1 MSKLICCIGDSLTAG
16 DYGVLNMS
24 GIANVKEKNYPY
36 FLEKLTGF
44 EIKNFGYCGA
54 RAIDI
59 LGLFKQGIIDV
70 TGADIIILLLGT
82 NGGNTPEGNS
92 DCDLAYKEIIKL
104 CQEQSPK
111 AQLFLCTPP
120 HATTNPK
127 KSNFG
132 YYENVKNAAIFVKN
146 LAKTAHFHEIDLFND
161 SRFNSENEYIMQPN
175 DGLHF
180 SELGYQ
186 TLAKII
192 YDSIKQYF

>member
-127 KSNFG
+127 SLILDITKTLKTPQFSL
-132 YYENVKNAAIFVKN
+132 KTLQKQHIFMK
-146 LAKTAHFHEIDLFND
+146 LTYLMIL
-161 SRFNSENEYIMQPN
+161 
-175 DGLHF
+175 
-180 SELGYQ
+180 
-186 TLAKII
+186 
-192 YDSIKQYF
+192 DSIVRMNTLCNQMMGYIFRS